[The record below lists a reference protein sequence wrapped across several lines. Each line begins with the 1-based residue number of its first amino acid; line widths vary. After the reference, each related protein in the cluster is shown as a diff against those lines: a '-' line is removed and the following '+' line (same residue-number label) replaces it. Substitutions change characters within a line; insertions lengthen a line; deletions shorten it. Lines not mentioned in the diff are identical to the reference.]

1 MAGGAERGL
10 EPGTRTVPLG
20 LEGGTKKRDGIVRA
34 VASRDCAG
42 IETSGC
48 DSDELIDD
56 VDGGVDVP
64 WDIADAFCFFLNLS

>member
-1 MAGGAERGL
+1 VVGGAVVRGL
-10 EPGTRTVPLG
+10 ELGTRTVPLG
-20 LEGGTKKRDGIVRA
+20 LEGG
-34 VASRDCAG
+34 AG